1 MQLAAERLR
10 LVFGVCVGGKI
21 GYTVKHVGEVQPG
34 QHFKLMVSRSE
45 VMVEVIKTF
54 QMISKHL

>member
-1 MQLAAERLR
+1 
-10 LVFGVCVGGKI
+10 VCVCGGRKI

-34 QHFKLMVSRSE
+34 QHFKLMVSRNE
-45 VMVEVIKTF
+45 VMMEVIKTF